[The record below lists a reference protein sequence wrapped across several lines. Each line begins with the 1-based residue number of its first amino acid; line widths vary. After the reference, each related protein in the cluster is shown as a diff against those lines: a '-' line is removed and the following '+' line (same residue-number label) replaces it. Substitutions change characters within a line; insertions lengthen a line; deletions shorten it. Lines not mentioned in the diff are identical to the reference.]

1 MSKIKSH
8 NDDLFPRGH
17 RLRERHEQSTRTI
30 EDEAGRAR
38 SGAYLEALVA
48 ASAIIAHA
56 DGRIDLHERRKLVEA
71 FLASPAFE
79 GFSVAELAEEL
90 AEHTRAYSYDAHLA
104 QDRALETLK
113 VLELTM
119 GERQSIRDICHKVI
133 IADGLVHP
141 VELGALH
148 RIELA
153 FGLEEPDRHDKSE
166 ER

>member
-1 MSKIKSH
+1 MSKVKFRD
-8 NDDLFPRGH
+8 DDLFPRGQQ
-17 RLRERHEQSTRTI
+17 LRARHEQSNRLI
-30 EDEAGRAR
+30 KYEADRAR

-48 ASAIIAHA
+48 ASAINAHA
-56 DGRIDLHERRKLVEA
+56 DGRIDLRERRKLVEA

-90 AEHTRAYSYDAHLA
+90 ADHARAYSYPPHLA

-113 VLELTM
+113 ALELTAA
-119 GERQSIRDICHKVI
+119 EKQSIRNICHKVI

-153 FGLEEPDRHDKSE
+153 FGFDRLSGGVEGE